1 MRTLPNML
9 SVMGFLSLAGVVL
22 AQAGG
27 GAAQPGASPV
37 PAPDP
42 GKTIT
47 TTVQV
52 VAARQAPP
60 RIEDIKS
67 ADDLLLALE
76 AADARFQTL
85 QANLREIRLASE
97 LIGGDRQDVEGRVLF
112 LTEKP
117 KDAGAR
123 GRRMFQVDYL
133 FITADKVRRAE
144 NRTFIFD
151 GEWFV
156 ERQPDVKQI
165 HKRQIVPPGQQIDPL
180 AIGQGPFPIPIGQ
193 RREGILDRFR
203 AELVKPEDFPDRDR
217 TGGVPEY
224 LKDSFQLKLTPKP
237 GSDEAQQFQEVRIW
251 YRRPDLLPQVA
262 RTLKPDESV
271 FIYLLT
277 SVKTNETL
285 PAGAFDTSVPEG
297 WAAQVD
303 EYVARAEASPGG
315 GDPVPQPPKQP

>member
-1 MRTLPNML
+1 MF
-9 SVMGFLSLAGVVL
+9 SVL
-22 AQAGG
+22 AIGTMTAVAIAQTA
-27 GAAQPGASPV
+27 APAQPAAV

-42 GKTIT
+42 SKTIT
-47 TTVQV
+47 RTIQV
-52 VAARQAPP
+52 VAARPAPP
-60 RIEDIKS
+60 KVEDIKT

-97 LIGGDRQDVEGRVLF
+97 LTGGDRQDVEGRVLF
-112 LTEKP
+112 LTKKP
-117 KDAGAR
+117 SDDASKS
-123 GRRMFQVDYL
+123 RRMFQVDYL
-133 FITADKVRRAE
+133 FITADKVRRPE

-165 HKRQIVPPGQQIDPL
+165 HKRQIVQPGRIVDPL

-193 RREGILDRFR
+193 RREEILSRFT
-203 AELVKPEDFPDRDR
+203 AELARPDDFPDKDR
-217 TGGVPEY
+217 AGGVPEY

-237 GSDEAQQFQEVRIW
+237 GTDEAQQFKEVRIW

-262 RTLKPDESV
+262 RTFKPDESV

-285 PAGAFDTSVPEG
+285 PSGAFDTSVPDG
-297 WAAQVD
+297 WSARID
-303 EYVARAEASPGG
+303 EFVSRAEPAPVSAPEPSPS
-315 GDPVPQPPKQP
+315 PAKAP

>member
-1 MRTLPNML
+1 MSTSRLILTALAAG
-9 SVMGFLSLAGVVL
+9 SVVSGTL
-22 AQAGG
+22 AQP
-27 GAAQPGASPV
+27 AAV

-42 GKTIT
+42 GKTT
-47 TTVQV
+47 TTSVRV
-52 VAARQAPP
+52 VAARPAPP
-60 RIEDIKS
+60 KIEDIKT

-76 AADARFQTL
+76 AADARFQSL

-97 LIGGDRQDVEGRVLF
+97 LVGGDRQDVEGRVFF
-112 LTEKP
+112 LSEKA
-117 KDAGAR
+117 KDASAKA
-123 GRRMFQVDYL
+123 RRMFQVDYL
-133 FITADKVRRAE
+133 FITADKVRRTE

-156 ERQPDVKQI
+156 ERQPDSKQI
-165 HKRQIVPPGQQIDPL
+165 HKRQIVPPGQLVDPL

-193 RREGILDRFR
+193 RREEILARFT
-203 AELVKPEDFPDRDR
+203 AELAKPDDFPDKDR
-217 TGGVPEY
+217 AGGVPEY

-237 GSDEAQQFQEVRIW
+237 GTDEAQQFQEVRIW

-303 EYVARAEASPGG
+303 EYVNRA
-315 GDPVPQPPKQP
+315 VPQPAGGASQEPAAAPKKAP

>member
-1 MRTLPNML
+1 MTTPWPMF
-9 SVMGFLSLAGVVL
+9 SVL
-22 AQAGG
+22 AVGMMNAAVFAQSTAP
-27 GAAQPGASPV
+27 AQPAAI

-42 GKTIT
+42 AKTIT
-47 TTVQV
+47 KTIQV
-52 VAARQAPP
+52 VAARPAPP
-60 RIEDIKS
+60 KIEDIKT

-97 LIGGDRQDVEGRVLF
+97 LVGGDRQDVEGRVLF

-117 KDAGAR
+117 GDASGKS
-123 GRRMFQVDYL
+123 RRMFQVDYL

-165 HKRQIVPPGQQIDPL
+165 HKRQIVQPGRIVDPL

-193 RREGILDRFR
+193 RREGILERFT
-203 AELVKPEDFPDRDR
+203 AQLAKPDDFPDKDR
-217 TGGVPEY
+217 AGGVPDY

-237 GSDEAQQFQEVRIW
+237 GTDEAQQFKEVRIW
-251 YRRPDLLPQVA
+251 YRRSDLLPQVA
-262 RTLKPDESV
+262 RTFKPDESV

-285 PAGAFDTSVPEG
+285 PPGAFDTSVPTG
-297 WAAQVD
+297 WAAQID
-303 EYVARAEASPGG
+303 EYVTRAGPGA
-315 GDPVPQPPKQP
+315 DPAAQPAAPPAKAP